1 MKKPLICFLAAVT
14 SVYIGSAGIN
24 VSAIMEP
31 GDVTFCVYRSDDS
44 EVVIVPEKTDDG
56 KVINEVYLEDNP
68 VIKKVVLTDTV
79 DEVEVPEGYA
89 KDTITGEGTNGN
101 PYIITNT
108 KEEHPEIEKYINTN
122 VHEFVDIE
130 EVFTYDI
137 IAYVTK
143 QLETFQRLLVQS

>member
-31 GDVTFCVYRSDDS
+31 GDVTYRSDDDS

-68 VIKKVVLTDTV
+68 VIKKVVLTD
-79 DEVEVPEGYA
+79 
-89 KDTITGEGTNGN
+89 
-101 PYIITNT
+101 
-108 KEEHPEIEKYINTN
+108 
-122 VHEFVDIE
+122 
-130 EVFTYDI
+130 
-137 IAYVTK
+137 
-143 QLETFQRLLVQS
+143 